1 MRLTHDSLYCLRE
14 SRLLTDGSES
24 GSESGGN
31 VLFLR
36 GQLDKRSKAKSSLLR
51 LGCNPKP
58 LHNQT
63 LTG

>member
-36 GQLDKRSKAKSSLLR
+36 GQLDKRSKAKAA
-51 LGCNPKP
+51 C
-58 LHNQT
+58 
-63 LTG
+63 